1 MHRLISVL
9 ILLVFAGAGMV
20 NAHSFNVLLVGE
32 NIADSGA
39 YDGFRLATRERDG
52 HAAEESDGHL
62 GGLDSY
68 IFTAENIAGA
78 MSQSWMDEIDIL
90 VMLEGEVLDA
100 PASVYE
106 TIRSDA
112 LGADDRRVLLDRVAF
127 AQRYTEEFGR
137 APSEIAQRAY
147 FAARL
152 IEGFVRDNQA
162 FDMR

>member
-1 MHRLISVL
+1 MHRLVAAL
-9 ILLVFAGAGMV
+9 ILLVFAGAMPAF
-20 NAHSFNVLLVGE
+20 AHSFNVLLVGK

-68 IFTAENIAGA
+68 IFIAENMAGA
-78 MSQSWMDEIDIL
+78 MSQSWMGEIDIL
-90 VMLEGEVLDA
+90 VMLEDAVLDA
-100 PASVYE
+100 PTSVYE
-106 TIRSDA
+106 IIGSDA
-112 LGADDRRVLLDRVAF
+112 LGLDNRRALLDRVDF
-127 AQRYTEEFGR
+127 AQRYTDEFGR

-152 IEGFVRDNQA
+152 IEDFVRDNQA